1 MYYQANLFFIYLRYS
16 NFTKRVSK
24 DQKGYQKM
32 KKSVFPLPALLFV
45 LFFPVL
51 HSAAQSEMIYNCEQ
65 ALQNW
70 NIPNWSEHKDDY
82 VSPILALD
90 KNFTSKGE
98 LGLKLMVNFSGDKW
112 EAGIVETEGFFD
124 LTLYKAITCTL
135 YLSKKAPRNIS
146 ARIVVASGKD
156 HTWIE
161 MNNSTKVTPGRT
173 TKVSGNLR
181 YGNSDW
187 RTTEGTLKMTD
198 EIKSSIKKIAIRI
211 ESNEAKYTG
220 PVYIDS
226 IHFEK

>member
-1 MYYQANLFFIYLRYS
+1 MRF
-16 NFTKRVSK
+16 
-24 DQKGYQKM
+24 KGSERISENE
-32 KKSVFPLPALLFV
+32 KSVLILPALLFV
-45 LFFPVL
+45 LFIPTL
-51 HSAAQSEMIYNCEQ
+51 HSAAQPKTIYNCEQ
-65 ALQNW
+65 APQNW
-70 NIPNWSEHKDDY
+70 NIPNWSAHKNDY

-124 LTLYKAITCTL
+124 LTIYKAITCNL
-135 YLSKKAPRNIS
+135 YLSKKAPRDIS
-146 ARIVVASGKD
+146 VRIVIAAGKD

-161 MNNSTKVTPGRT
+161 MNNSTKITPGRT

-181 YGNSDW
+181 YGNNDW

-198 EIKSSIKKIAIRI
+198 EIKSTIKKIAIRV
-211 ESNEAKYTG
+211 ESNEARYTG

-226 IHFEK
+226 IRLEK